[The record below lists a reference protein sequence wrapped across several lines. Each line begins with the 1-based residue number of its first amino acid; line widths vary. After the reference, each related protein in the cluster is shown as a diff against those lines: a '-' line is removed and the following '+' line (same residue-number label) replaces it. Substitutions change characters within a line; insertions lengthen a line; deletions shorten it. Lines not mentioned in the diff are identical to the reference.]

1 MGLELT
7 GLALEWDDSMPNYYT
22 HGVACV
28 GVDDLAVVDFDG
40 RPAHAEGDDAAI
52 HLRDTSTVS
61 VQNSRA
67 RPGMGA
73 FLVAEDT
80 DDERLFAANDLTD
93 AEKMVAGSTAFT
105 VAGNARPWRG

>member
-1 MGLELT
+1 MGLEIT
-7 GLALEWDDSMPNYYT
+7 GLALEWDDSMPDYYT
-22 HGVACV
+22 HGV
-28 GVDDLAVVDFDG
+28 DDLAAVGFDG

-73 FLVAEDT
+73 FLMAEDT

-105 VAGNARPWRG
+105 VAGNARPRRG